1 LADQVRGEGAFAFP
15 HWLHDGKYLYYEDFT
30 QNEVRRIEIRS
41 QKSERVADLKE
52 LRRPNDMSGY
62 WTAPAFDGSPLV
74 MRDAGIQEIYAFE
87 TQFP

>member
-1 LADQVRGEGAFAFP
+1 
-15 HWLHDGKYLYYEDFT
+15 LHDGKYLYYEDFT
-30 QNEVRRIEIRS
+30 QIRRIEIRS
-41 QKSERVADLKE
+41 QKSEWIADLKE